1 MHLWS
6 DKLEDLV
13 MPMLS
18 ILTLLLLG
26 ALLLT
31 IFVGRVS
38 ELTLMKLQ
46 QKRGNKASDR
56 RLETKSVHTV
66 P

>member
-1 MHLWS
+1 
-6 DKLEDLV
+6 